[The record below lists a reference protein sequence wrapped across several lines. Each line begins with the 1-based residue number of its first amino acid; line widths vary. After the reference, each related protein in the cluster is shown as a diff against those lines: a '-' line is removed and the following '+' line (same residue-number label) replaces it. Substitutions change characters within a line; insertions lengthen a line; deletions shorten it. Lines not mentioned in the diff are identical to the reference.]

1 MRNSMKRLKTMKNTF
16 SLILIAS
23 MLMLASCEIPTD
35 LNDNPNGLSLDKV
48 DANLFLN
55 GAQLANIMVQNSH
68 LNRISGMFSGQ
79 LVGYTSLY
87 SNIYGYSLSTVE
99 SNDEWNGCYTGVLT
113 NVRYIREKAPD
124 DLLLVG
130 ISKVMEAHA
139 VGTLAILM
147 GDVPYTETGNDAIED
162 PVFDSQVSVLN
173 AMSLLL
179 DDAISD
185 LGSANPSVNWG
196 DSDIYYDGD
205 RDKWVAAAY
214 TLKARYALIQKEYS
228 AALVAATNGILSS
241 ADDMNFIPRTSDE
254 TDMDKNLFNAILAG
268 SRTGDLGNNGSYLL
282 ELLNDTTSAYRG
294 NAKTIEFARHNY
306 YKIDE
311 NSSTDNLGVI
321 EALEPM
327 PMVTYFENQLIMAEA
342 AARTGGGGLDYLN
355 EYRAWLASGGRLND
369 TFNTPFDTTFATDTT
384 STGEDTTWI
393 VFIDTLIQYD
403 AYEAADFESGGM
415 ENSDG
420 VSAETA
426 LLREIIEERYV
437 SGFGTFMPFN
447 DHRRLR
453 GDSETDLIVPF
464 PLNTTAAEA
473 DGHVERLPY
482 AQDELT
488 SNSNMT
494 EDPGLYEKTEVNR

>member
-1 MRNSMKRLKTMKNTF
+1 MKNSMKGLKTMKNMF

-23 MLMLASCEIPTD
+23 MLVLPSCEIPTD
-35 LNDNPNGLSLDKV
+35 LNDNPNEITLQDV

-68 LNRISGMFSGQ
+68 VNRITGMFSGQ
-79 LVGYTSLY
+79 LIGYTSLY

-99 SNDEWNGCYTGVLT
+99 SNDEWRGCYTGVLT
-113 NVRYIREKAPD
+113 NVRHIREAAPD
-124 DLLLVG
+124 DKLLVG
-130 ISKVMEAHA
+130 MSKVLEAHA

-147 GDVPYTETGNDAIED
+147 GDVPYLEVVSETAD
-162 PVFDSQVSVLN
+162 PVFDSQLEVL
-173 AMSLLL
+173 AELTLLL
-179 DDAISD
+179 DRAISD
-185 LGSANPSVNWG
+185 LGSASSRTE
-196 DSDIYYDGD
+196 DYDIYYNGD
-205 RDKWVAAAY
+205 KDKWLAAAY
-214 TLKARYALIQKEYS
+214 TLKARYALIQSNYS
-228 AALVAATNGILSS
+228 AALTAANMGISSS
-241 ADDMNFIPRTSDE
+241 AGDMNYIPRGDAAVSQG
-254 TDMDKNLFNAILAG
+254 DKNLFNAILSG

-294 NAKTIEFARHNY
+294 NAKTNETARHNY

-311 NSSTDNLGVI
+311 TSGEGNLGVI
-321 EALEPM
+321 ERFEPM
-327 PMVTYFENQLIMAEA
+327 PMVTYFENQLIKAEA
-342 AARTGGGGLDYLN
+342 AARTGADGLGHLN
-355 EYRAWLASGGRLND
+355 DYRAWLAGGGRLNT
-369 TFNTPFDTTFATDTT
+369 TFNSDTT
-384 STGEDTTWI
+384 
-393 VFIDTLIQYD
+393 IQYD
-403 AYEAADFESGGM
+403 AYVSADFASGGM

-437 SGFGTFMPFN
+437 SGFGTYMPFN

-464 PLNTTAAEA
+464 PLNTTAAA
-473 DGHVERLPY
+473 AYGHVERIPY

-494 EDPGLYEKTEVNR
+494 EDPGLYAKTKVNGGS

>member
-1 MRNSMKRLKTMKNTF
+1 MKNSMKGLKIMKNTF

-35 LNDNPNGLSLDKV
+35 LNDNPNEITLQDV
-48 DANLFLN
+48 DASLFLN

-68 LNRISGMFSGQ
+68 LNRITGMFSGQ
-79 LVGYTSLY
+79 LIGYTSLY

-113 NVRYIREKAPD
+113 NVRHIVEAVPD
-124 DLLLVG
+124 DKLLVG
-130 ISKVMEAHA
+130 IAKVIEAHA

-147 GDVPYTETGNDAIED
+147 GDVPYSEAVNDAVED
-162 PVFDSQVSVLN
+162 PVFDSQLEVL
-173 AMSLLL
+173 AAVTTLL
-179 DDAISD
+179 DGAISD
-185 LGSANPSVNWG
+185 LGSASSRPESY
-196 DSDIYYDGD
+196 DIYYDGD
-205 RDKWVAAAY
+205 KDKWLDAAY
-214 TLKARYALIQKEYS
+214 TLKARYALIQSNYS
-228 AALVAATNGILSS
+228 AALTAANMGISSS
-241 ADDMNFIPRTSDE
+241 ADDMNFIPRGDAAVSE
-254 TDMDKNLFNAILAG
+254 GDKNLFNAILSG

-294 NAKTIEFARHNY
+294 NAKTNETARHNY

-311 NSSTDNLGVI
+311 TSGEGNLGVI
-321 EALEPM
+321 ERFEPM
-327 PMVTYFENQLIMAEA
+327 PMVTYSENQLIKAEA
-342 AARTGGGGLDYLN
+342 AARTGADGLGHLN
-355 EYRAWLASGGRLND
+355 DYRAWLASGGRLNA
-369 TFNTPFDTTFATDTT
+369 TFNSDTT
-384 STGEDTTWI
+384 
-393 VFIDTLIQYD
+393 IQYD
-403 AYEAADFESGGM
+403 AYVSADFASGGM

-437 SGFGTFMPFN
+437 SGFGTYMPFN

-453 GDSETDLIVPF
+453 GDGETDLIVPF
-464 PLNTTAAEA
+464 PLNPGGSA
-473 DGHVERLPY
+473 HVERVPY

-494 EDPGLYEKTEVNR
+494 EDPGLYAKTKVNGGS

>member
-1 MRNSMKRLKTMKNTF
+1 MKNSMKGLKIMKNTF

-35 LNDNPNGLSLDKV
+35 LNDNPNEITLQDV
-48 DANLFLN
+48 DASLFLN
-55 GAQLANIMVQNSH
+55 GAQLANIMLQNSH
-68 LNRISGMFSGQ
+68 LNRITGMFSGQ
-79 LVGYTSLY
+79 LIGYTSLY

-113 NVRYIREKAPD
+113 NVRHIVEAVPD
-124 DLLLVG
+124 DKLLVG
-130 ISKVMEAHA
+130 IAKVVEAHA

-147 GDVPYTETGNDAIED
+147 GDVPYTEAVNDAVDD
-162 PVFDSQVSVLN
+162 PVFDSQLEVL
-173 AMSLLL
+173 ADVTLLL
-179 DDAISD
+179 DRAISD
-185 LGSANPSVNWG
+185 LGSASSRPESY
-196 DSDIYYDGD
+196 DIYYGGD
-205 RDKWVAAAY
+205 KDKWIAAAY
-214 TLKARYALIQKEYS
+214 TLKARYALIQSNYS
-228 AALVAATNGILSS
+228 AALTAANMGISSS
-241 ADDMNFIPRTSDE
+241 ADDMNFIPRGDAAVSE
-254 TDMDKNLFNAILAG
+254 GDKNLFNAILSG

-294 NAKTIEFARHNY
+294 NAKTNETARHNY

-311 NSSTDNLGVI
+311 TSGEGNLGVI
-321 EALEPM
+321 ERFEPM
-327 PMVTYFENQLIMAEA
+327 PMVTYSENQLIKAEA
-342 AARTGGGGLDYLN
+342 AARTGGDGLGHLN
-355 EYRAWLASGGRLND
+355 DYRAWLASGGRLNA
-369 TFNTPFDTTFATDTT
+369 TFSSDTT
-384 STGEDTTWI
+384 
-393 VFIDTLIQYD
+393 IQYD
-403 AYEAADFESGGM
+403 AYVSADFASGGM

-437 SGFGTFMPFN
+437 SGFGTYMPFN

-464 PLNTTAAEA
+464 PLNPGGSA
-473 DGHVERLPY
+473 HVERIPY

-494 EDPGLYEKTEVNR
+494 EDPGLYAKTKVNGGS